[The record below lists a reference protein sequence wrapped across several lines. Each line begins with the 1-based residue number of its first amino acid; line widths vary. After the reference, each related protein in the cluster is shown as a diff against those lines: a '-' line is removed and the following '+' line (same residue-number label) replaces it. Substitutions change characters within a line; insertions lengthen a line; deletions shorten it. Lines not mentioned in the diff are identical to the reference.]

1 VIDAAIPPADRSTVP
16 GSLSPPGI
24 SFFPVEESCFMLALQ
39 LRLDFSCCAC
49 GHAVGVTLKCEGS
62 GLADNP
68 VTPITIGCPTCN
80 QSNQIWFT
88 PEDGRV
94 HRVTRERQYAGI
106 PEPSWN

>member
-1 VIDAAIPPADRSTVP
+1 
-16 GSLSPPGI
+16 
-24 SFFPVEESCFMLALQ
+24 MLALQ

-68 VTPITIGCPTCN
+68 VVPLTLGCPTCH
-80 QSNQIWFT
+80 QRNQIWFT

-94 HRVTRERQYAGI
+94 QRVTRERQYDSV